1 MNTPRGYVDPEYLRI
16 AGEKLKDLKLRTYQ
30 TMRISP
36 GDRVLDVGCGPGTD
50 TIPLAGIVGSSGMV
64 YGVDYDEAMIA
75 EADRNAR
82 ESGVSGRVIHR
93 HADASSLPFENG
105 YFDSCRSERL
115 FQHLLDPA
123 AALAEMTRVTRL
135 GGWIVVLDTDWASG
149 GMDTPEIEVERRLVQ
164 FNAEQ
169 MFHNGYAGRQLYR
182 LFRVQGLLDVSCE
195 AFTITVTNY
204 AFARQIWTLD
214 RLEQAALAEG
224 VISRSDLQRLQ
235 TSFERA
241 EAQGMFF
248 GYGSMMLVT
257 GRRGG

>member
-1 MNTPRGYVDPEYLRI
+1 MLAVVQEWIQL
-16 AGEKLKDLKLRTYQ
+16 
-30 TMRISP
+30 
-36 GDRVLDVGCGPGTD
+36 
-50 TIPLAGIVGSSGMV
+50 IPLAEIVGSTGMV
-64 YGVDYDEAMIA
+64 NGADYDEAMIA

-93 HADASSLPFENG
+93 RADASSLPLENE

-115 FQHLLDPA
+115 FQHLLDSA
-123 AALAEMTRVTRL
+123 VALAEMTRVTRI

-149 GMDTPEIEVERRLVQ
+149 GMDTPEIERRLVQ
-164 FNAEQ
+164 FNTEL
-169 MFHNGYAGRQLYR
+169 MFHNGYAGCQLYR
-182 LFRVQGLLDVSCE
+182 LFRLQGLLDVSCE

-224 VISRSDLQRLQ
+224 VISRSELGRLQ
-235 TSFERA
+235 TSFKRA
-241 EAQGMFF
+241 EAEGSFF
-248 GYGSMMLVT
+248 GYGSMMLVA